1 MSSKDNGGWIRH
13 RGGKCPVD
21 GEAKVEV
28 RQRGGDIRAENA
40 QDFWWEHRGNNGDI
54 MSYRIH
60 RPHVATVKECLTVEQ
75 ANQRVFDDCVDKCA
89 STEPGETEMPT
100 AKYFDG
106 PLQWR
111 DRIHAIDAEQKAA
124 DEAHKAATDARTA
137 ERAELVQ
144 KLAGEGLAL
153 LWQQETPGPAEDM
166 SDWRN
171 WKAGDLLEMIDADLW
186 SVMTNGKLYAL
197 LEPCDDQVFR
207 VVDDMGDVHEFDE
220 LQMQCSASPAL
231 DFKWHSRPS
240 K

>member
-1 MSSKDNGGWIRH
+1 MSKPNKDGWIRH
-13 RGGKCPVD
+13 RGGKCPVED
-21 GEAKVEV
+21 GTLVDVKCRDGSVHEGLPAHWWLWHHKKDDDDIMAWKLHKAE
-28 RQRGGDIRAENA
+28 RQIDPAVVANVDAFNA
-40 QDFWWEHRGNNGDI
+40 Q
-54 MSYRIH
+54 
-60 RPHVATVKECLTVEQ
+60 A
-75 ANQRVFDDCVDKCA
+75 
-89 STEPGETEMPT
+89 EMPA

-111 DRIHAIDAEQKAA
+111 DRIHTIDAEQKAA
-124 DEAHKAATDARTA
+124 DEAHKAATEARSS

-153 LWQQETPGPAEDM
+153 LGQQETPGPAEDM

-186 SVMTNGKLYAL
+186 SGMTNGKLYAL

-220 LQMQCSASPAL
+220 LQMQCGASPAL